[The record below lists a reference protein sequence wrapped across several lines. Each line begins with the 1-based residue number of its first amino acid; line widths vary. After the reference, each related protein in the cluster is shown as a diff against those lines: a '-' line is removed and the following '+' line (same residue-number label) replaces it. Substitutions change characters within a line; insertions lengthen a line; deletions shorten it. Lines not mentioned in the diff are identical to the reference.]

1 MANLNPRPDPGA
13 RSRRTDPGART
24 RTKDP
29 GMSGRTTDPGAPVR
43 TTDQL
48 RDDIDHGQGGDKK
61 GFPDPAAAP
70 LGTDA
75 EAAGAPPTPRERDMA
90 YRAEIANRPDGP
102 SASDAQRPIAASHAN
117 GQKGPE
123 RVDNDALADEPAG
136 PSVLIF
142 IGIIAAVVA
151 VILAAWLL

>member
-1 MANLNPRPDPGA
+1 MANLNPLPNPGA
-13 RSRRTDPGART
+13 RARTPDLGARA
-24 RTKDP
+24 
-29 GMSGRTTDPGAPVR
+29 RTTDPDARARTTDPDARAR

-48 RDDIDHGQGGDKK
+48 RDEIDHGRGGDKK

-75 EAAGAPPTPRERDMA
+75 EAAGTPPTPRERDMA

-102 SASDAQRPIAASHAN
+102 TASDAQRPIATDHA
-117 GQKGPE
+117 
-123 RVDNDALADEPAG
+123 DHADGRTVVTDSAG